1 MSSKRQSRQSMIG
14 ASNRRAPEP
23 PVSPRKHAPL
33 PNFGATVKSSSES
46 KSSPPPKY
54 NPFAEPGTKA
64 PKVVSRHDDQTVHR
78 HKAATLAGHHS
89 GHSEIVQQVVRDFF
103 MTRPV
108 SVLLE
113 VFRERDV
120 DNSGT
125 LDKDEFKALMR
136 QINLNLSD
144 KDADVL
150 FRHSDVDGSGVLE
163 FSEFFNKFR
172 NELNQPLSSQKEP
185 FFWHKARPRKLV
197 ERPARVKMEDEL
209 KGENMNSLSS
219 DEMLQVIQDRVDQNS
234 AMEVFQM
241 FDENR
246 NGRLDTKEF
255 RNAMKH
261 LHINATELQAE
272 DLITKINA
280 EQGSEM
286 HKYLNYAPF
295 VATFRAAGDLENTA
309 GGLGGGERER
319 ASKTP
324 SPVMKGSPVK
334 TNVASGAPAAE
345 AAALRLKHLD
355 SVSLMSSQQ
364 TPRNEVRKTA
374 PELDRLR
381 PREKEWMQE
390 QERAR
395 AGNAGDQL
403 ANWRGT
409 DGNFGDGRKISLSG
423 RELGRNI
430 DWHAYK
436 AELGASGMFDA
447 NAVHRIPKDSA
458 ETSAKGSRNYLDRVN
473 ALNGVGVSGSR
484 SARGTS
490 SAEGADE
497 GAVRRGAMTDRPSL
511 HTVQEAIATKT
522 MREVMKPLPGSPAF
536 VRESERLVRSARE
549 QQFPLSVT
557 IKEKERRDL
566 QYRAESN
573 ATHARQLAGR
583 LQDSL
588 EARASREEALDQS
601 RVRARTLYAERN
613 KDLQLVHESK
623 TELDIGLKQIV
634 TEETPFPKV
643 TSRAPPHLSSHWETI
658 SSHHNDPPP
667 RQHTKL
673 VVSYRRAYPDAERR
687 PETPPGKAWGGIHDP
702 SLLTPR
708 STTGP
713 WRGYGQ
719 LSPRLA

>member
-163 FSEFFNKFR
+163 FSEFFNKFGMNSTSR
-172 NELNQPLSSQKEP
+172 SPRRRSHSSGIRHALASLWSAQ
-185 FFWHKARPRKLV
+185 
-197 ERPARVKMEDEL
+197 RVKMEDEL

-219 DEMLQVIQDRVDQNS
+219 DEILKVIQDRVDQNS

-295 VATFRAAGDLENTA
+295 VATRAADDLENTA

-345 AAALRLKHLD
+345 AAAL
-355 SVSLMSSQQ
+355 
-364 TPRNEVRKTA
+364 
-374 PELDRLR
+374 
-381 PREKEWMQE
+381 
-390 QERAR
+390 
-395 AGNAGDQL
+395 G
-403 ANWRGT
+403 
-409 DGNFGDGRKISLSG
+409 
-423 RELGRNI
+423 
-430 DWHAYK
+430 
-436 AELGASGMFDA
+436 
-447 NAVHRIPKDSA
+447 
-458 ETSAKGSRNYLDRVN
+458 
-473 ALNGVGVSGSR
+473 
-484 SARGTS
+484 
-490 SAEGADE
+490 
-497 GAVRRGAMTDRPSL
+497 
-511 HTVQEAIATKT
+511 
-522 MREVMKPLPGSPAF
+522 
-536 VRESERLVRSARE
+536 
-549 QQFPLSVT
+549 
-557 IKEKERRDL
+557 
-566 QYRAESN
+566 
-573 ATHARQLAGR
+573 
-583 LQDSL
+583 
-588 EARASREEALDQS
+588 
-601 RVRARTLYAERN
+601 
-613 KDLQLVHESK
+613 
-623 TELDIGLKQIV
+623 
-634 TEETPFPKV
+634 
-643 TSRAPPHLSSHWETI
+643 
-658 SSHHNDPPP
+658 
-667 RQHTKL
+667 
-673 VVSYRRAYPDAERR
+673 
-687 PETPPGKAWGGIHDP
+687 
-702 SLLTPR
+702 
-708 STTGP
+708 
-713 WRGYGQ
+713 
-719 LSPRLA
+719 